1 VLLPF
6 ALPYLQNLTRD
17 PEYQR
22 SLGETAL
29 YSALPLDFL
38 TPARNSILGGLL
50 PWASAARHPL
60 FPGVIAGAL
69 VLVAVLARAW
79 RGTRHRAEWIFY
91 LCLLAVFGVLALG
104 PVLETAGTRVP
115 LPFAGM
121 YVAIP
126 GASLLRAPVRFVI
139 PAVLAGSLLAGLGLD
154 RLRARGFPTWA
165 GTTLVLLLGV
175 ELTAVP
181 LRLLP
186 VFPDGIPDA
195 YAWLASAD
203 GKGAVVELPLPPDEK
218 SETPDEARFALYSLT
233 HGRRTGNGVGGFVPP
248 ATRELRRVMQG
259 FPDPESLE
267 LLREEGVEYVVV
279 HMDLVPERARRE
291 LTGALAGTDGVAPVY
306 EEGPILIYRVLP

>member
-1 VLLPF
+1 
-6 ALPYLQNLTRD
+6 
-17 PEYQR
+17 
-22 SLGETAL
+22 
-29 YSALPLDFL
+29 
-38 TPARNSILGGLL
+38 
-50 PWASAARHPL
+50 
-60 FPGVIAGAL
+60 
-69 VLVAVLARAW
+69 
-79 RGTRHRAEWIFY
+79 
-91 LCLLAVFGVLALG
+91 
-104 PVLETAGTRVP
+104 
-115 LPFAGM
+115 M

-154 RLRARGFPTWA
+154 RLRTRGFPTWA
-165 GTTLVLLLGV
+165 GTALVLLLGV

-279 HMDLVPERARRE
+279 HMDLIPERGRRE